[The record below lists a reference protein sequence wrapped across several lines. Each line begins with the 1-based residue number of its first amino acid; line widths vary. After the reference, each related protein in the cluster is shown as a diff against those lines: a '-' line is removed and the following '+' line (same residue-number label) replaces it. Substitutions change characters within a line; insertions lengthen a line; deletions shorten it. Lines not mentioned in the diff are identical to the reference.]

1 MFGGGKERRIGE
13 YKARHV
19 ETEPGGANLHMS
31 RFVSHP
37 AGAELGGVRVT
48 ADTTKE
54 NQWAHTEAG
63 EKPPSV
69 AYESDAVRRLDTTSP
84 PPAGS
89 ADGRRR
95 RSGQIGG
102 VCHFKRELTKR
113 AVCEAGRAYG
123 RLPFCTSS
131 RAESGWGRF
140 ERTGTP
146 DREAES
152 RGTNGAGGELGEVG
166 SLSKLSSASSSTEKE
181 MRSPAGSENRP
192 FERGKTTTCGWSR
205 AKNHKLLCHYG
216 TFAHGKCDS
225 MAQGREPSCDGET
238 RSVDNQ
244 RFARCVIR
252 RQLA

>member
-48 ADTTKE
+48 ADTARE

-69 AYESDAVRRLDTTSP
+69 AYESDAVRRLDTMRR

-113 AVCEAGRAYG
+113 AVCEAGRAAG
-123 RLPFCTSS
+123 SLPFRTSL
-131 RAESGWGRF
+131 RAESGWGGVVAASGNLGW
-140 ERTGTP
+140 EREKNGN
-146 DREAES
+146 RCFAKFGRES
-152 RGTNGAGGELGEVG
+152 RYTLPPSYKGG
-166 SLSKLSSASSSTEKE
+166 
-181 MRSPAGSENRP
+181 
-192 FERGKTTTCGWSR
+192 
-205 AKNHKLLCHYG
+205 
-216 TFAHGKCDS
+216 
-225 MAQGREPSCDGET
+225 
-238 RSVDNQ
+238 
-244 RFARCVIR
+244 
-252 RQLA
+252 

>member
-37 AGAELGGVRVT
+37 AGAELGGVRAT
-48 ADTTKE
+48 ADTARE

-69 AYESDAVRRLDTTSP
+69 AYESDAVRRLDTTPP

-113 AVCEAGRAYG
+113 AVCEAGRADG
-123 RLPFCTSS
+123 RLPFRTSS
-131 RAESGWGRF
+131 RAESGWG
-140 ERTGTP
+140 GVVAVSGNLC
-146 DREAES
+146 REQEK
-152 RGTNGAGGELGEVG
+152 NGNRCYVKRHHEKSTTAGGSGEK
-166 SLSKLSSASSSTEKE
+166 STSAAVTRENTNN
-181 MRSPAGSENRP
+181 AGEHN
-192 FERGKTTTCGWSR
+192 C
-205 AKNHKLLCHYG
+205 
-216 TFAHGKCDS
+216 
-225 MAQGREPSCDGET
+225 
-238 RSVDNQ
+238 
-244 RFARCVIR
+244 RF
-252 RQLA
+252 